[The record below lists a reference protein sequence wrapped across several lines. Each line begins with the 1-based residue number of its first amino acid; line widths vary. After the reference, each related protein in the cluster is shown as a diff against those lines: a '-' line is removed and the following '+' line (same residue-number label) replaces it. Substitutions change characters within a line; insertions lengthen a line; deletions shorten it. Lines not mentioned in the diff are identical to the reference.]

1 MRKLLALLI
10 VFALTAGRAY
20 AFDNPVDF
28 VGKFYFSIPFGA
40 PTKREAM
47 PHFGFG
53 VGYDFGHENELIPDR
68 FHAPPPINLFDWRY
82 DLDGQ
87 TSIWLNGVDVAQ
99 ISDKFNAAEDDAET
113 QTALIVLGVVA
124 VAVVGV
130 IVYVEYERRRCSSR
144 VNGECQGIF

>member
-20 AFDNPVDF
+20 AFDTPVDF

-40 PTKREAM
+40 TAKREAM

-53 VGYDFGHENELIPDR
+53 VRYDFGHENELISDG
-68 FHAPPPINLFDWRY
+68 FYAPPPVNLFDWRS
-82 DLDGQ
+82 DFDGQ

-99 ISDKFNAAEDDAET
+99 LSENFNAADDGENS
-113 QTALIVLGVVA
+113 QTAIIVGAVVVA
-124 VAVVGV
+124 ALVGLGIYLVVKRDLCKGNPNKTD
-130 IVYVEYERRRCSSR
+130 C
-144 VNGECQGIF
+144 